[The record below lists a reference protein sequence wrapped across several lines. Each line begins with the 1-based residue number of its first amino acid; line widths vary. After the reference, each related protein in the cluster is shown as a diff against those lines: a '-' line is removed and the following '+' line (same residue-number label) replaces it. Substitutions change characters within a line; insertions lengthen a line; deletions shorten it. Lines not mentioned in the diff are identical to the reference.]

1 MKKENYEKIKEAL
14 ADEFGMNEAGTNELT
29 RILVEAAEQ
38 AVKKFGT
45 VMIQIAGEGKEDLR

>member
-45 VMIQIAGEGKEDLR
+45 VMIQIAGEGKED

>member
-29 RILVEAAEQ
+29 RILVEAAEKS
-38 AVKKFGT
+38 VKKFGT